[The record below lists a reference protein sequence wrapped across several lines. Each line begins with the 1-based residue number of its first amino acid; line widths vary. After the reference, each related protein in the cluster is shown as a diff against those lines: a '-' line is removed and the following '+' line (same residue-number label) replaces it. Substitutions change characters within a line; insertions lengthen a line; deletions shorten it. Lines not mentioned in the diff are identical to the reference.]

1 MMRTT
6 RTRLALCLYAALAA
20 PLVHGS
26 GLAPDTAATVNGQPI
41 PRAWLDELARARQV
55 QGTPTET
62 QSRRQILDD
71 LVMAELLVQRARQS
85 GIAARPEVRAGQAL
99 AHKMLLGQ
107 RLLQHLSDQMQIDEG
122 TLLARYRAE
131 PPQREIDAS
140 HIVVAD
146 EATARDVLAQLR
158 RGTSFTAL
166 ARQHSIDEGT
176 RERDGALGPMSAEE
190 LTEPFARAALALKP
204 GQTTTA
210 PVQTEF
216 GWHVIRLHKLRT
228 HPKPDFE
235 SVKASLRQQIVAE
248 RLQAQLDQW
257 KKDAKLTVVQAP

>member
-1 MMRTT
+1 MRMPF
-6 RTRLALCLYAALAA
+6 TRLALCLCIAFAA
-20 PLVHGS
+20 PLLHAG

-55 QGTPTET
+55 QGTPTES
-62 QSRRQILDD
+62 QGRRQILDD

-107 RLLQHLSDQMQIDEG
+107 RLLQHLSDEMQIDEA

-131 PPQREIDAS
+131 PPQQEIEAS

-146 EATARDVLAQLR
+146 ESTAREVLAQLR
-158 RGTSFTAL
+158 RGTSFAAL
-166 ARQHSIDEGT
+166 ARRHSIDDGT
-176 RERDGALGPMSAEE
+176 RERGGALGPMSAQE

-204 GQTTTA
+204 GQTTPE

-216 GWHVIRLHKLRT
+216 GWHVIRLHTLRT
-228 HPKPDFE
+228 HPRPAFE
-235 SVKASLRQQIVAE
+235 SIKASLRQQVVAE